1 MNKSKLLSG
10 NEALALA
17 ACDAGVKAFYGYP
30 GTPSTEIFETGER
43 FIKKLDDGR
52 VAEWAA
58 NEKVAYEFALGTS
71 YTGHRAVV
79 TMKHVGLNVA
89 MDAFVN
95 SAITGVQGGLVVAVA
110 DDPGMHSSQNE
121 QDTRFLADFA
131 NLPLMEPCNPQEVYD
146 FTREAFEISEREQLP
161 VVMRM
166 VTRLSHSR
174 GLVFTGGE
182 TLPPKTIGMPEGED
196 KLHWML
202 IPSYARGRYR
212 NLRNKLAE
220 LTSIFG
226 KHNKMKLETNS
237 KSGVITAGM
246 GRAYF
251 DQYLKDAHI
260 SAQKYNRLEIAGYPI
275 DPQQLK
281 SFVLACDTV
290 YVFEEDYPYLEDK
303 ALPYAENICVIH
315 GRRDKTLTID
325 GELNI
330 AKVREALEGRKIEG
344 KVDETLMTEISDL
357 VEIRP
362 PKLCDGCGHADA
374 FTAITRALEN
384 IGVKDHRIFGDI
396 GCYSLGVLP
405 PLNGMNTVVEMGAS
419 LSMAFGA
426 AMAGMSPSVGV
437 IGDSTFFHSGM
448 TTLLSAA
455 KSHLNLNLIIL
466 DNSIV
471 AMTGQQVPV
480 ASDIAPVLAKAVGFK
495 EEQIHILTPLPRQTA
510 DNIAVLEKVF
520 SKPGPSLIVFKRKC
534 IQAMRRKVYTP
545 IKSKE
550 GHHA

>member
-1 MNKSKLLSG
+1 MKKSKLLSG

-43 FIKKLDDGR
+43 FIKKLNDGR

-58 NEKVAYEFALGTS
+58 NEKVAYEFGLGTS

-95 SAITGVQGGLVVAVA
+95 SAITGVQGGLIIAVA

-131 NLPLMEPCNPQEVYD
+131 NVPLLEPASPQEVYD
-146 FTREAFEISEREQLP
+146 FTRRAFEISEKEKLP

-174 GLVFTGGE
+174 GLVFTAKE
-182 TLPPKTIGMPEGED
+182 TQKPTGIGLPQGED

-212 NLRNKLAE
+212 NLRHKMPE
-220 LTSIFG
+220 LISAVG
-226 KHNKMKLETNS
+226 EHNRLTLRPGIRT
-237 KSGVITAGM
+237 GVITAGM

-251 DQYLKDAHI
+251 DQYLHDNNI
-260 SAQKYNRLEIAGYPI
+260 DPQKYNRLEIAGYPI
-275 DPQQLK
+275 DEGKIRQL
-281 SFVLACDTV
+281 LQACDKV

-303 ALPYAENICVIH
+303 AIAFSGTACAVH
-315 GRRDKTLTID
+315 GRRDETLQID

-330 AKVREALEGRKIEG
+330 ATVRQVLEGVKVTG
-344 KVDETLMTEISDL
+344 KVDAALMDAISQL
-357 VEIRP
+357 VEVRP

-374 FTAITRALEN
+374 FKSITSALEN
-384 IGVKDHRIFGDI
+384 IGIRDHRIFGDI

-455 KSHLNLNLIIL
+455 KSNLNLNLVIL

-471 AMTGQQVPV
+471 AMTGQQIPV
-480 ASDIAPVLAKAVGFK
+480 AADVAPMLAQAVGFSAD
-495 EEQIHILTPLPRQTA
+495 QIHILTPLPRQTK
-510 DNIAVLEKVF
+510 DNIAKLEEIF
-520 SKPGPSLIVFKRKC
+520 SDERPSLIIFKRKC
-534 IQAMRRKVYTP
+534 IQAMRRKVYTDL
-545 IKSKE
+545 KKKE
-550 GHHA
+550 APHA